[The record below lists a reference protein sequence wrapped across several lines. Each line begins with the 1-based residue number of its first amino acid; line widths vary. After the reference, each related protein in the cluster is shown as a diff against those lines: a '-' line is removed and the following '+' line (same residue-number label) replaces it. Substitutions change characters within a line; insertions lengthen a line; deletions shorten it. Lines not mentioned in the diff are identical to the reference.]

1 MATNV
6 INNECFADE
15 YKINE
20 YKDSDYYDNRYYDN
34 EYFRSI
40 EYLEGLEELDD
51 FVAFKTY
58 DEEFDV
64 CEPFVNRLDG
74 KITGKNKKKNYAAL
88 PLSAQLQHF
97 IKVERKQL
105 MSERKR
111 LETMYLFNKRAERA
125 EHKLFSEE
133 DIDYDTLGCTKETTI
148 TLIKDS
154 YWARVEEEDR
164 ALLEKRAYYT
174 MRANE
179 YS

>member
-20 YKDSDYYDNRYYDN
+20 YKINEYKDSDYCDNRYYDN

-64 CEPFVNRLDG
+64 CEPFIHRTDSRLD
-74 KITGKNKKKNYAAL
+74 KSAEKKKKTLRLRAAL
-88 PLSAQLQHF
+88 PALKQLQHF

-111 LETMYLFNKRAERA
+111 LETMYLFNKRAERT

-133 DIDYDTLGCTKETTI
+133 DIDYDSLGCVAKI
-148 TLIKDS
+148 QLF
-154 YWARVEEEDR
+154 A
-164 ALLEKRAYYT
+164 
-174 MRANE
+174 
-179 YS
+179 